1 MGCRASQRPVRDS
14 RTLPSSDGTLSEL
27 RFRITFCDRKVEVAV
42 AVEVSGADKNKR
54 LLSLLFLGNDWHF
67 AERLVVRCEYLD

>member
-1 MGCRASQRPVRDS
+1 
-14 RTLPSSDGTLSEL
+14 LSES
-27 RFRITFCDRKVEVAV
+27 RFRITFRDRKVEVAV

-67 AERLVVRCEYLD
+67 AERLVVRCEYLG